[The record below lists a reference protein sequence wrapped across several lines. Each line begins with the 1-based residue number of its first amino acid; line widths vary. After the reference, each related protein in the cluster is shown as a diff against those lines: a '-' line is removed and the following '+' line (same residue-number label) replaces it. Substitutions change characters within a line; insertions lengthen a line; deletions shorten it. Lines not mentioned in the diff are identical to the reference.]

1 MGNIKEVLSG
11 GMYKVKV
18 ECEGQLITKSIFS
31 GQMVLFKEKQDVLPL
46 PETSPTLSLLNLH
59 NFISDFGPTVR
70 KEMYE
75 KGLRSAKGVSYG
87 SINELFKSYCQ
98 VLDYELLAMVSS
110 FSGKKEEK
118 DALHQKF
125 VLGLKKLQ
133 ASGFRYFLYGT
144 ICW

>member
-1 MGNIKEVLSG
+1 MGNIKEVLPG

-59 NFISDFGPTVR
+59 NLISDFGLPVR
-70 KEMYE
+70 KEMYD
-75 KGLRSAKGVSYG
+75 KGLRSAKGVSFG

-98 VLDYELLAMVSS
+98 VLDYGLLVIVSLRNS
-110 FSGKKEEK
+110 MIN
-118 DALHQKF
+118 H
-125 VLGLKKLQ
+125 
-133 ASGFRYFLYGT
+133 
-144 ICW
+144 

>member
-1 MGNIKEVLSG
+1 
-11 GMYKVKV
+11 
-18 ECEGQLITKSIFS
+18 
-31 GQMVLFKEKQDVLPL
+31 
-46 PETSPTLSLLNLH
+46 
-59 NFISDFGPTVR
+59 
-70 KEMYE
+70 MYE

-87 SINELFKSYCQ
+87 SINELFQSYCQ

-125 VLGLKKLQ
+125 VLGLQKLQ